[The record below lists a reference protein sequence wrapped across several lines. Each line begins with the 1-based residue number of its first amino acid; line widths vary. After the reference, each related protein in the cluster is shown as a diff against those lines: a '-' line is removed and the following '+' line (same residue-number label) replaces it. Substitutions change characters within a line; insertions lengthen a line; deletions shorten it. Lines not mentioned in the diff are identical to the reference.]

1 MKRKLMNSILI
12 LFFSIT
18 LTGNLFICP
27 AAKSVPTYVAI
38 GDSITQGTGMK
49 EKKNCFVTQFTKQL
63 HNDTPELTSYNYGKQ
78 GDTITDTLTKVRED
92 KDLRNRLSDATY
104 ISITTGGN
112 DILKIASD
120 TAKNIT
126 HTNYRKA
133 KKIPKYIKN
142 ENVAKMILL
151 YLQKGSTKEKL
162 NEFLN
167 TFTEN
172 YHALLEELLAINP
185 NAIILNQTIY
195 NPASGSEYE
204 SLAEAIDYVT
214 VKMNAVIIDEVY
226 EQDSE
231 RILLTD
237 TYKLFKNQAPRYVR
251 IMEDDIHPTKEGHQL
266 IAKSLY
272 ETLYS
277 PNVTEAIAS
286 DTQSVSSRISE
297 PEQPSEKDNV
307 SSVTVLLSV
316 GTIIFLILFI
326 RLLLFTFRKL

>member
-1 MKRKLMNSILI
+1 MKRNLINSILI
-12 LFFSIT
+12 LFFSLT

-27 AAKSVPTYVAI
+27 AAKTVPTYVAI

-49 EKKNCFVTQFTKQL
+49 EKENCFVNQFTKLLQ
-63 HNDTPELTSYNYGKQ
+63 DDIPELTSYNYGKQ

-92 KDLRNRLSDATY
+92 KELRKRLSNATY

-162 NEFLN
+162 NNFLN

-172 YHALLEELLAINP
+172 YHALLEELIALNP

-204 SLAEAIDYVT
+204 SLAQAIDYVT
-214 VKMNAVIIDEVY
+214 VKMNAVISDEVY

-237 TYKLFKNQAPRYVR
+237 TYALFKNQAPRYVR
-251 IMEDDIHPTKEGHQL
+251 IMKDDIHPTKEGHQL
-266 IAKSLY
+266 IADSLY

-277 PNVTEAIAS
+277 PKVKETIAS
-286 DTQSVSSRISE
+286 DTKPVTSEESEPISE
-297 PEQPSEKDNV
+297 TETDRV
-307 SSVTVLLSV
+307 SSVTVLLSI
-316 GTIIFLILFI
+316 GTIAFLILFI
-326 RLLLFTFRKL
+326 RLLMEIGRE

>member
-1 MKRKLMNSILI
+1 MKRNLINSILI
-12 LFFSIT
+12 LFFSLT

-27 AAKSVPTYVAI
+27 AAKTVPTYVAI

-49 EKKNCFVTQFTKQL
+49 EKENCFVNQFTKLLQ
-63 HNDTPELTSYNYGKQ
+63 DDIPELTSYNYGKQ

-92 KDLRNRLSDATY
+92 KELRKRLSNATY

-162 NEFLN
+162 NDFLN

-172 YHALLEELLAINP
+172 YHALLEELIALNP

-204 SLAEAIDYVT
+204 SLAQAIDYVT
-214 VKMNAVIIDEVY
+214 VKMNAVISDEVY

-237 TYKLFKNQAPRYVR
+237 TYALFKNQAPRYVR
-251 IMEDDIHPTKEGHQL
+251 IMKDDIHPTKEGHQL
-266 IAKSLY
+266 IADSLY

-277 PNVTEAIAS
+277 PKVKETIAS
-286 DTQSVSSRISE
+286 DTKPVTSEESEPISE
-297 PEQPSEKDNV
+297 TETDKV
-307 SSVTVLLSV
+307 SSVTVLLSI
-316 GTIIFLILFI
+316 GTIAFLILFI
-326 RLLLFTFRKL
+326 RLLREIGRE

>member
-1 MKRKLMNSILI
+1 MKRNLINSILI
-12 LFFSIT
+12 LFFSLT

-27 AAKSVPTYVAI
+27 AAKTVPTYVAI

-49 EKKNCFVTQFTKQL
+49 EKENCFVNQFTKLLQ
-63 HNDTPELTSYNYGKQ
+63 DDIPELTSYNYGKQ

-92 KDLRNRLSDATY
+92 KELRKRLSNATY

-162 NEFLN
+162 NDFLN

-172 YHALLEELLAINP
+172 YHALLEELIALNP

-204 SLAEAIDYVT
+204 SLAQAIDYVT
-214 VKMNAVIIDEVY
+214 VKMNAVISDEVY

-237 TYKLFKNQAPRYVR
+237 TYALFKNQAPRYVR
-251 IMEDDIHPTKEGHQL
+251 IMKDDIHPTKEGHQL
-266 IAKSLY
+266 IADSLY

-277 PNVTEAIAS
+277 PKVKETIAS
-286 DTQSVSSRISE
+286 DTKPVTSEESE
-297 PEQPSEKDNV
+297 PVSETETDRV
-307 SSVTVLLSV
+307 SSVTVLLSI
-316 GTIIFLILFI
+316 GTIAFLILFI
-326 RLLLFTFRKL
+326 RLLREIGRE

>member
-1 MKRKLMNSILI
+1 MKRNLINSILI
-12 LFFSIT
+12 LFFSLT

-27 AAKSVPTYVAI
+27 AAKTVPTYVAI

-49 EKKNCFVTQFTKQL
+49 EKENCFVNQFTKLLQ
-63 HNDTPELTSYNYGKQ
+63 DDIPELTSYNYGKQ

-92 KDLRNRLSDATY
+92 KELRKRLSNATY

-162 NEFLN
+162 NDFLN

-172 YHALLEELLAINP
+172 YHALLEELIALNP

-204 SLAEAIDYVT
+204 SLAQAIDYVT
-214 VKMNAVIIDEVY
+214 VKMNAVISDEVY

-237 TYKLFKNQAPRYVR
+237 TYALFKNQAPRYVR
-251 IMEDDIHPTKEGHQL
+251 IMKDDIHPTKEGHQL
-266 IAKSLY
+266 IADSLY

-277 PNVTEAIAS
+277 PKVKETIAS
-286 DTQSVSSRISE
+286 DAKPVTSEESEPISE
-297 PEQPSEKDNV
+297 TETDRV
-307 SSVTVLLSV
+307 SSVTVLLSI
-316 GTIIFLILFI
+316 GTIAFLILFI
-326 RLLLFTFRKL
+326 RLLMEIGRE

>member
-1 MKRKLMNSILI
+1 MKRNLINSILI
-12 LFFSIT
+12 LFFSLT

-27 AAKSVPTYVAI
+27 AAKTVPTYVAI

-49 EKKNCFVTQFTKQL
+49 EKENCFVNQFTKLLQ
-63 HNDTPELTSYNYGKQ
+63 DDIPELTSYNYGKQ

-92 KDLRNRLSDATY
+92 KELRKRLSNATY

-162 NEFLN
+162 NDFLN

-172 YHALLEELLAINP
+172 YHALLEELIALNP

-204 SLAEAIDYVT
+204 SLAQAIDYVT
-214 VKMNAVIIDEVY
+214 VKMNAVISDEVY

-237 TYKLFKNQAPRYVR
+237 TYALFKNQALRYVR
-251 IMEDDIHPTKEGHQL
+251 IMKDDIHPTKEGHQL
-266 IAKSLY
+266 IADSLY

-277 PNVTEAIAS
+277 PKVKETIAS
-286 DTQSVSSRISE
+286 DTKPVTSEESEPISE
-297 PEQPSEKDNV
+297 TETDKV
-307 SSVTVLLSV
+307 SSVTVLLSI
-316 GTIIFLILFI
+316 GTIAFLILFI
-326 RLLLFTFRKL
+326 RLLREIV

>member
-1 MKRKLMNSILI
+1 MKRNLINSILI
-12 LFFSIT
+12 LFFSLT

-27 AAKSVPTYVAI
+27 AAKTVPTYVAI

-49 EKKNCFVTQFTKQL
+49 EKENCFVNQFTKLLQ
-63 HNDTPELTSYNYGKQ
+63 DDIPELTSYNYGKQ

-92 KDLRNRLSDATY
+92 KELRKRLSNATY

-162 NEFLN
+162 NDFLN

-172 YHALLEELLAINP
+172 YHALLEELIALNP

-204 SLAEAIDYVT
+204 SLAQAIDYVT
-214 VKMNAVIIDEVY
+214 VKMNAVISDEVY

-237 TYKLFKNQAPRYVR
+237 TYALFKNQAPRYVR
-251 IMEDDIHPTKEGHQL
+251 IMKDDIHPTKEGHQL
-266 IAKSLY
+266 IADSLY

-277 PNVTEAIAS
+277 PKVKETIAS
-286 DTQSVSSRISE
+286 DTKPVTSEESE
-297 PEQPSEKDNV
+297 PVSETETDRV
-307 SSVTVLLSV
+307 SSVTVLLSI
-316 GTIIFLILFI
+316 GTIAFLILFI
-326 RLLLFTFRKL
+326 RLLMEIGRE

>member
-1 MKRKLMNSILI
+1 MKRNLINSILI
-12 LFFSIT
+12 LFFSLT

-27 AAKSVPTYVAI
+27 AAKTVPTYVAI

-49 EKKNCFVTQFTKQL
+49 EKENCFVNQFTKLLQ
-63 HNDTPELTSYNYGKQ
+63 DDIPELTSYNYGKQ

-92 KDLRNRLSDATY
+92 KELRKRLSNATY

-162 NEFLN
+162 NDFLN

-172 YHALLEELLAINP
+172 YHALLEELIALNP

-204 SLAEAIDYVT
+204 SLAQAIDYVT
-214 VKMNAVIIDEVY
+214 VKMNAVISDEVY

-237 TYKLFKNQAPRYVR
+237 TYALFKNQAPRYVR
-251 IMEDDIHPTKEGHQL
+251 IMKDDIHPTKEGHQL
-266 IAKSLY
+266 IADSLY

-277 PNVTEAIAS
+277 PKVKETIAS
-286 DTQSVSSRISE
+286 DTKPVTSEESEPISE
-297 PEQPSEKDNV
+297 TETDRV
-307 SSVTVLLSV
+307 SSVTVLLSI
-316 GTIIFLILFI
+316 GTIAFLILFI
-326 RLLLFTFRKL
+326 RLLREIGRE

>member
-1 MKRKLMNSILI
+1 MKRNLINSILI
-12 LFFSIT
+12 LFFSLT

-27 AAKSVPTYVAI
+27 AAKTVPTYVAI

-49 EKKNCFVTQFTKQL
+49 EKENCFVNQFTKLLQ
-63 HNDTPELTSYNYGKQ
+63 DDIPELTSYNYGKQ

-92 KDLRNRLSDATY
+92 KELRKRLSNATY

-162 NEFLN
+162 NNFLN

-172 YHALLEELLAINP
+172 YHALLEELIALNP

-204 SLAEAIDYVT
+204 SLAQAIDYVT
-214 VKMNAVIIDEVY
+214 VKMNAVISDEVY

-237 TYKLFKNQAPRYVR
+237 TYALFKNQGPRYVR
-251 IMEDDIHPTKEGHQL
+251 IMKDDIHPTKEGHQL
-266 IAKSLY
+266 IADSLY

-277 PNVTEAIAS
+277 PKVKETFAS
-286 DTQSVSSRISE
+286 DTKPVTSEESEPISE
-297 PEQPSEKDNV
+297 TETDRV
-307 SSVTVLLSV
+307 SSVTVLLSI
-316 GTIIFLILFI
+316 GTIAFLILFI
-326 RLLLFTFRKL
+326 RLLREIGRE

>member
-1 MKRKLMNSILI
+1 MKRNLINSILI
-12 LFFSIT
+12 LFFSLT

-27 AAKSVPTYVAI
+27 AAKTVPTYVAI

-49 EKKNCFVTQFTKQL
+49 EKENCFVNQFTKLLQ
-63 HNDTPELTSYNYGKQ
+63 DDIPELTSYNYGKQ

-92 KDLRNRLSDATY
+92 KELRKRLSNATY

-162 NEFLN
+162 NDFLN

-172 YHALLEELLAINP
+172 YHALLEELIALNP

-204 SLAEAIDYVT
+204 SLAQAIDYVT
-214 VKMNAVIIDEVY
+214 VKMNAVISDEVY

-237 TYKLFKNQAPRYVR
+237 TYALFKNQGPRYVR
-251 IMEDDIHPTKEGHQL
+251 IMKDDIHPTKEGHQL
-266 IAKSLY
+266 IADSLY

-277 PNVTEAIAS
+277 PKVKETFAS
-286 DTQSVSSRISE
+286 DTKPVTSEESEPISE
-297 PEQPSEKDNV
+297 TETDRV
-307 SSVTVLLSV
+307 SSVTVLLSI
-316 GTIIFLILFI
+316 GTIAFLILFI
-326 RLLLFTFRKL
+326 RLLMEIGRE

>member
-1 MKRKLMNSILI
+1 MKRNLINSILI
-12 LFFSIT
+12 LFFSLT

-27 AAKSVPTYVAI
+27 AAKTVPTYVAI

-49 EKKNCFVTQFTKQL
+49 EKENCFVNQFTKLLQ
-63 HNDTPELTSYNYGKQ
+63 DDIPELTSYNYGKQ

-92 KDLRNRLSDATY
+92 KELRKRLSNATY

-162 NEFLN
+162 NDFLN

-172 YHALLEELLAINP
+172 YHALLEELIALNP

-204 SLAEAIDYVT
+204 SLAQAIDYVT
-214 VKMNAVIIDEVY
+214 VKMNAVISDEVY

-237 TYKLFKNQAPRYVR
+237 TYALFKNQAPRYVR
-251 IMEDDIHPTKEGHQL
+251 IMKDDIHPTKEGHQL
-266 IAKSLY
+266 IADSLY

-277 PNVTEAIAS
+277 PKVKETIAS
-286 DTQSVSSRISE
+286 DTKPVTSE
-297 PEQPSEKDNV
+297 ES
-307 SSVTVLLSV
+307 LS
-316 GTIIFLILFI
+316 LIHI
-326 RLLLFTFRKL
+326 

>member
-1 MKRKLMNSILI
+1 MKRNLINSILI
-12 LFFSIT
+12 LFFSLT

-27 AAKSVPTYVAI
+27 AAKTVPTYVAI

-49 EKKNCFVTQFTKQL
+49 EKENCFVNQFTKLLQ
-63 HNDTPELTSYNYGKQ
+63 DDIPELTSYNYGKQ

-92 KDLRNRLSDATY
+92 KELRKRLSNAAY

-162 NEFLN
+162 NDFLN

-172 YHALLEELLAINP
+172 YHALLEELIALNP

-204 SLAEAIDYVT
+204 SLAQAIDYVT
-214 VKMNAVIIDEVY
+214 VKMNAVISDEVY

-237 TYKLFKNQAPRYVR
+237 TYALFKNQAPRYVR
-251 IMEDDIHPTKEGHQL
+251 IMKDDIHPTKEGHQL
-266 IAKSLY
+266 IADSLY

-277 PNVTEAIAS
+277 PKVKETIAS
-286 DTQSVSSRISE
+286 DTKPVTSEESEPISE
-297 PEQPSEKDNV
+297 TETDRV
-307 SSVTVLLSV
+307 SSVTVLLSI
-316 GTIIFLILFI
+316 GTIAFLILFI
-326 RLLLFTFRKL
+326 RLLREIGRE

>member
-1 MKRKLMNSILI
+1 MKRNLINSILI
-12 LFFSIT
+12 LFFSLT

-27 AAKSVPTYVAI
+27 AAKTVPTYVAI

-49 EKKNCFVTQFTKQL
+49 EKENCFVNQFTKLLQ
-63 HNDTPELTSYNYGKQ
+63 DDIPELTSYNYGKQ

-92 KDLRNRLSDATY
+92 KEIRKRLSNATY

-162 NEFLN
+162 NDFLN

-172 YHALLEELLAINP
+172 YHALLEELIALNP

-204 SLAEAIDYVT
+204 SLAQAIDYVT
-214 VKMNAVIIDEVY
+214 VKMNAVISDEVY

-237 TYKLFKNQAPRYVR
+237 TYALFKNQAPRYVR
-251 IMEDDIHPTKEGHQL
+251 IMKDDIHPTKEGHQL
-266 IAKSLY
+266 IADSLY

-277 PNVTEAIAS
+277 PKVKETIAS
-286 DTQSVSSRISE
+286 DTKPVTSEESEPISE
-297 PEQPSEKDNV
+297 TETDRV
-307 SSVTVLLSV
+307 SSVTVLLSI
-316 GTIIFLILFI
+316 GTIAFLILFI
-326 RLLLFTFRKL
+326 RLLREIGRE

>member
-1 MKRKLMNSILI
+1 MKHNLINSIFL
-12 LFFSIT
+12 LFFSLT
-18 LTGNLFICP
+18 LLGNLTLFP
-27 AAKSVPTYVAI
+27 AAENTPTYIAI
-38 GDSITQGTGMK
+38 GDSITEGSGMK
-49 EKKNCFVTQFTKQL
+49 NKENCFVNKFTKQL
-63 HNDTPELTSYNYGKQ
+63 QGNIPELVSYNYGKQ
-78 GDTITDTLTKVRED
+78 GDTITETLTKVQED
-92 KDLRNRLSDATY
+92 KELREHLSNAAY

-112 DILKIASD
+112 DILKIAAD
-120 TAKNIT
+120 TARNVT
-126 HTNYRKA
+126 NTNYKKA

-142 ENVAKMILL
+142 ENVAKLILR
-151 YLQKGSTKEKL
+151 YLKKGSTKEKL
-162 NEFLN
+162 DEFLD
-167 TFTEN
+167 TFTQN
-172 YHALLEELLAINP
+172 YHALLEELNELNP

-214 VKMNAVIIDEVY
+214 VKMNAVITDEVY
-226 EQDSE
+226 EQNSE

-237 TYKLFKNQAPRYVR
+237 TYALFKDQSPRYVR

-266 IAKSLY
+266 IADSLY

-277 PNVTEAIAS
+277 PNVTETIAS
-286 DTQSVSSRISE
+286 EIKPVASTEVE
-297 PEQPSEKDNV
+297 PTPTADAGKV